1 MNGEDGGIWHWTIW
15 EGQTEVKQGVLDGP
29 VLCFIFFPPFF
40 SVEFPLQRDAVRLM
54 FGKYFPRLSSLF
66 TWLATFPVFHLKECS
81 YRIQKSKQ
89 SIYISFLLS
98 IQFCIEKYVFVNFL
112 FFLFFLFK
120 FQMSLCGSRAYSIC
134 SYMCWASIMS
144 KYLASMIWGSTLFLN
159 TEQK

>member
-1 MNGEDGGIWHWTIW
+1 MEKMEVYG
-15 EGQTEVKQGVLDGP
+15 TEQSDRVKQKWNREFWTVLFY
-29 VLCFIFFPPFF
+29 VSFFFSFLF
-40 SVEFPLQRDAVRLM
+40 SVEFPPQRDAVRLM

-112 FFLFFLFK
+112 FFCFFCLN
-120 FQMSLCGSRAYSIC
+120 SRCLYVDPELIPSVATCVGHPLCPSIWPQWYEEARC
-134 SYMCWASIMS
+134 S
-144 KYLASMIWGSTLFLN
+144 
-159 TEQK
+159 

>member
-1 MNGEDGGIWHWTIW
+1 MEKMEVYG
-15 EGQTEVKQGVLDGP
+15 TEQSERVKQKWNREFWMVP
-29 VLCFIFFPPFF
+29 FYVSFFFLLPFF

-112 FFLFFLFK
+112 FFLFFFCLN
-120 FQMSLCGSRAYSIC
+120 SRCLYVDPELIPSVATCVGHPLCPSIWPQWYEGARC
-134 SYMCWASIMS
+134 S
-144 KYLASMIWGSTLFLN
+144 
-159 TEQK
+159 

>member
-1 MNGEDGGIWHWTIW
+1 MEKMEVYG
-15 EGQTEVKQGVLDGP
+15 TEQSDRVKQKWNREFWTVLFY
-29 VLCFIFFPPFF
+29 VSFFFSFLF
-40 SVEFPLQRDAVRLM
+40 SVEFPPQRDAVRLM

-159 TEQK
+159 TEQR